1 MNTTDQ
7 RYFVNKSRSKKI
19 KQVRKK
25 LGTFLIKSSY
35 FIFLPFIFL
44 GSYVISNS
52 IQAETVVLTV
62 IVTASSFIVAI
73 MTGFLIN
80 SYYSIQQLRWEKLNR
95 FTELQNQLR
104 NYAEAFYQ
112 LTDAITRDHDLDWR
126 FPESIEKLKDD
137 SDWIYNDD
145 DSVAIMFVR
154 CLKDFAGLPHQI
166 PDFELEHA
174 IITEGRL
181 EHMHDYIIQ
190 ASSLLARY
198 KWFKYI
204 LKSFKLPDTNNLDE
218 VIITRHKFVEFA
230 ARKLKK
236 EKENFWT
243 LEFWEIQIN
252 KCEEIL
258 ARMKATGKF
267 VYSFNTFEIKRLG
280 LNLLFLSVFGI
291 LLPIT
296 VLIANDSVPPYH
308 QSFLTIV
315 SGVGFMFYFILG
327 VSRIYLKLSSSQLSY
342 S

>member
-7 RYFVNKSRSKKI
+7 RCFVNKSRSEKI

-25 LGTFLIKSSY
+25 LGIFLAKNFY
-35 FIFLPFIFL
+35 FIFLPFIL
-44 GSYVISNS
+44 LVSYAISNS
-52 IQAETVVLTV
+52 IQTETAVLTV

-73 MTGFLIN
+73 MAGFLIN
-80 SYYSIQQLRWEKLNR
+80 SYYSIKQLRWDKLNR
-95 FTELQNQLR
+95 FTDLQNQLR
-104 NYAEAFYQ
+104 NYSEAFYW
-112 LTDAITRDHDLDWR
+112 LTDAITRDHDLNWR
-126 FPESIEKLKDD
+126 FPESIEKLEHD
-137 SDWIYNDD
+137 SDWIYRDD

-154 CLKDFAGLPHQI
+154 YLKGFAGLPHQI
-166 PDFELEHA
+166 PDFELDHT
-174 IITEGRL
+174 IITENRL
-181 EHMHDYIIQ
+181 EQMHDYIIHT
-190 ASSLLARY
+190 SGLLARY

-204 LKSFKLPDTNNLDE
+204 LKAFKLPDTNNLDK

-236 EKENFWT
+236 EKENFRT
-243 LEFWEIQIN
+243 LGFWEAQIN
-252 KCEEIL
+252 ECEEIL

-296 VLIANDSVPPYH
+296 VLIANDSIQPYY
-308 QSFLTIV
+308 QSLLTIV
-315 SGVGFMFYFILG
+315 SGVGFMLYFILG